1 MRKSK
6 KEKGLPGDLC
16 GTGAKRVRKNQEVKE
31 IEEVKE
37 VREYEATG
45 RRSARQVIWPGW
57 GPSRFRVN
65 ESVTTHD
72 SRVPVTLSI
81 V

>member
-1 MRKSK
+1 MRDGSEKSAQK
-6 KEKGLPGDLC
+6 PGS
-16 GTGAKRVRKNQEVKE
+16 KRDE